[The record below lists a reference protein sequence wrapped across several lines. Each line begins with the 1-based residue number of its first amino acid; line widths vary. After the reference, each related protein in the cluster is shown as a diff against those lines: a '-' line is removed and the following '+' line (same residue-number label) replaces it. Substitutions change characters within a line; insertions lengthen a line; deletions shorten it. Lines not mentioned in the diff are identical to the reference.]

1 MPAVSSH
8 RPVRR
13 FPNSPLP
20 TLAVIVGCGL
30 LSTIY
35 GCVEIDSGSR
45 FATPP
50 GVLVNVSDKS
60 QNQPSIGMA
69 ELAGDVTFLE
79 DEIHRSGSITI
90 KQPDVW
96 GDADLM
102 GYIQE
107 YEQVMINRLGDF
119 KDTIQGYL
127 ARSDQ
132 ADLQSMTAMGL
143 NLGPSTGA
151 PPTPFSS
158 FTSNNSANTAVSPA
172 PLSTT
177 STSQAPQGQVF
188 DVLNQALSNSNASPS
203 AKFSLEPT
211 ESLRQNSTYLKVN
224 QGLRRIN
231 SGADSAQAAGYGLY
245 LLRVP
250 VSILPG
256 RRTRQGF
263 SGVVTMRAQMVIDP
277 DHLRVTFPKLVFGDL
292 ADQLLRIFEDHWR
305 DDNLPNDTSNASCT
319 PTSKMRPPRLN
330 GMMRSSTLT
339 LSNPVTT
346 QQFDSLYGYDQ
357 MNCLFQTVKGN
368 LAQTKATAANPP
380 RDELRKWLVSYFS
393 GLYDQLKERQLLSG
407 HPYHFIPQISM
418 MYARGDR
425 AALAQMRAGW
435 ERMAGPGTELASAG
449 WMLIAQAAV
458 LDRQLKDSIKDVKLS
473 GHLAFGCD
481 DPTVDR
487 AEFANPCPP
496 PETQTQELWSAFVQ
510 AQYPIHIFELDPDI
524 DEQNIYNAFSQ
535 RRELQLAIA
544 FAVANGN
551 LRADQAIKYT
561 RQMSLDMATIDLNR
575 TQVGFVHEN
584 DTFGWYFYPR
594 VQAIDP
600 EHSTFASCFKTLFCG
615 GFTRD
620 DELRQRRLEPG
631 IRECEVLVV
640 MPNFVPELKLDIT
653 TNWEKLTRPGESKLD
668 YNEMIDL
675 GAQVECVKHRATN
688 VRDSHCYR
696 PGDYERLVS
705 RIDQLEKMLPLQ
717 TYSVTVPYQYDLPG
731 SQLFDKG
738 AASLS
743 PEITGYYGLSWIRRG
758 SSTVAQF
765 YLAGHHF
772 HPTRTSVVI
781 GGTEVH
787 STFQVLQVATAP
799 SSGQVVQQAGQTVST
814 NLPGKASGSTSSA
827 GGTTTGS
834 ASGTSSGS
842 SAGSG
847 TGSSSAG
854 SGTGSSGA
862 SGTSTTSADLDAG
875 STSQV
880 VQVDGA
886 SLDARISLLAE
897 KTTSGGKSGSGSG
910 SSGHSGGSSSG
921 SGSGES
927 GSGGSSEGSGGS
939 GGSASGGG
947 GSSGGGSSGGGS
959 SGGGSGSSGSGGGS
973 SVGGSGG
980 NGSGSGGGGGSN
992 GGSSGPAATQTVST
1006 SQTTAASG
1014 LTMQWTT
1021 QQVQVISR
1029 DLLRITVSSISPE
1042 LSSGPIPVRV
1052 ATPAGLSNEFY
1063 IDQSPYDTPPG
1074 PSFSLQNPV
1083 ITFPFSINTTKTG
1096 VVVNPVPVASG
1107 FELKATTSTAS
1118 TGATAPAID
1127 NVQIKLSIPSTNA
1140 STTIAYK
1147 LSDNTGAAA
1156 IDGWLQDQCT
1166 SALNKSLDF
1175 TNPNATPDPIAVN
1188 ITIAPITSTGTTPTS
1203 VTLSTPLALQPKLL
1217 VAANT
1222 PTVPSPST
1230 PTTAAT
1236 TSTLPPLPASPSTAP
1251 ATGATATKT
1260 APTPATIPAATSPT
1274 TSTAAKPDP
1283 FTEVPAAGAP
1293 TNDGPP
1299 ASAPVPAPSTM
1310 EPPARVRLT
1319 PQPAPPAESPT
1330 PNP

>member
-1 MPAVSSH
+1 MPAVPSH
-8 RPVRR
+8 RPKSRPVRR
-13 FPNSPLP
+13 LPISPLP
-20 TLAVIVGCGL
+20 TLAVIAGMAL

-45 FATPP
+45 FAAPP
-50 GVLVNVSDKS
+50 GALVSVSNKS
-60 QNQPSIGMA
+60 GNEPSIDMA
-69 ELAGDVTFLE
+69 ELASDVTFLE
-79 DEIHRSGSITI
+79 DEIHRSGSITL

-256 RRTRQGF
+256 RRTRQGY

-305 DDNLPNDTSNASCT
+305 EDNLPNDTSNATCT

-330 GMMRSSTLT
+330 GMMRSATLT

-393 GLYDQLKERQLLSG
+393 HLYDQLKERQLLSG

-418 MYARGDR
+418 MYARGDG
-425 AALAQMRAGW
+425 ASLAQMRAGW

-449 WMLIAQAAV
+449 WMLVAQAAV

-481 DPTVDR
+481 DPTIDR

-496 PETQTQELWSAFVQ
+496 PETQTQELWTAFVQ
-510 AQYPIHIFELDPDI
+510 AQYPLHIFELDPDI
-524 DEQNIYNAFSQ
+524 EEQNIYNAFSQ

-561 RQMSLDMATIDLNR
+561 RQMALDMATIDLNR

-653 TNWEKLTRPGESKLD
+653 TNWEKLTRPGQSKLD

-688 VRDSHCYR
+688 VRDAHCYR

-787 STFQVLQVATAP
+787 STFQVLQVATSP

-814 NLPGKASGSTSSA
+814 NLPGKSSGATTSA

-847 TGSSSAG
+847 GSGAGSSSV
-854 SGTGSSGA
+854 
-862 SGTSTTSADLDAG
+862 TSADLETG
-875 STSQV
+875 SASEV

-886 SLDARISLLAE
+886 SLDARISLLAG
-897 KTTSGGKSGSGSG
+897 KTTSGGSGGKSGSGSG

-927 GSGGSSEGSGGS
+927 GGGSEGSGGS

-947 GSSGGGSSGGGS
+947 GSGSSGSG
-959 SGGGSGSSGSGGGS
+959 GGGSGSSGSGGGNS
-973 SVGGSGG
+973 GGGSGG
-980 NGSGSGGGGGSN
+980 SGSGSGGGSNGSGSN

-1014 LTMQWTT
+1014 VTMQWTT

-1074 PSFSLQNPV
+1074 SSFSLINPV
-1083 ITFPFSINTTKTG
+1083 ITFPFSINTTKNG

-1107 FELKATTSTAS
+1107 FELKATTPTDA

-1127 NVQIKLSIPSTNA
+1127 NIQIKLSIPSTNA

-1166 SALNKSLDF
+1166 SALNKSLNF

-1188 ITIAPITSTGTTPTS
+1188 VTIAPTTTTGGSTTSI
-1203 VTLSTPLALQPKLL
+1203 TLSTPLSLQPKLM

-1236 TSTLPPLPASPSTAP
+1236 APTLPPLPTTPSSAP
-1251 ATGATATKT
+1251 TTGATAAATT
-1260 APTPATIPAATSPT
+1260 PTPPTMPAANSPA

-1283 FTEVPAAGAP
+1283 FTELPAAGA
-1293 TNDGPP
+1293 TSEGPP
-1299 ASAPVPAPSTM
+1299 ASAPVPAPSTT
-1310 EPPARVRLT
+1310 EPPARVRLA
-1319 PQPAPPAESPT
+1319 PKPAPPAEPSSSSP
-1330 PNP
+1330 

>member
-1 MPAVSSH
+1 MRAVLV
-8 RPVRR
+8 PPIRR
-13 FPNSPLP
+13 FFQSPV
-20 TLAVIVGCGL
+20 TRAVLLGCGL
-30 LSTIY
+30 WTAIA
-35 GCVEIDSGSR
+35 GCAGMDVAGGFSDSPGAVVDISNPGNTQPID
-45 FATPP
+45 
-50 GVLVNVSDKS
+50 
-60 QNQPSIGMA
+60 MA
-69 ELAGDVTFLE
+69 QLASDVTVLE
-79 DEIHRSGSITI
+79 DEIHRAGSITV
-90 KQPDVW
+90 KKPDVW

-132 ADLQSMTAMGL
+132 ADLQSMTSMGL
-143 NLGPSTGA
+143 NLGPSTGT
-151 PPTPFSS
+151 PPTPFST
-158 FTSNNSANTAVSPA
+158 FNSNNSANTAVTPVGV
-172 PLSTT
+172 STT
-177 STSQAPQGQVF
+177 SSGQAPGGQVF
-188 DVLNQALSNSNASPS
+188 DVLNQALSNTNATPA

-211 ESLRQNSTYLKVN
+211 ESLQQNSTYLKVN

-256 RRTRQGF
+256 RRTRQGY

-292 ADQLLRIFEDHWR
+292 ADQLLRIYVDHWR
-305 DDNLPNDTSNASCT
+305 EDNLPNDSSNPTCT
-319 PTSKMRPPRLN
+319 PTSKMRPPRN
-330 GMMRSSTLT
+330 AMFRTATLM
-339 LSNPVTT
+339 LSNPVTM
-346 QQFDSLYGYDQ
+346 QQFDDLYGYDG

-380 RDELRKWLVSYFS
+380 RDELRKWLISYFS
-393 GLYDQLKERQLLSG
+393 HMYDEMKERQFLSG
-407 HPYHFIPQISM
+407 HVYHFIPQVGT

-425 AALAQMRAGW
+425 VELAKMRAGW
-435 ERMAGPGTELASAG
+435 ERMAGPGSELASAG

-458 LDRQLKDSIKDVKLS
+458 LDRQLKDAIKDVKLS

-481 DPTVDR
+481 DATVDR

-496 PETQTQELWSAFVQ
+496 PETQTLELWSTFVQ
-510 AQYPIHIFELDPDI
+510 AQYPIHIFELDPEI
-524 DEQNIYNAFSQ
+524 EEQNIYNAFSQ

-551 LRADQAIKYT
+551 LRVDQAMKYS
-561 RQMSLDMATIDLNR
+561 RQMALDMATIDLNR
-575 TQVGFVHEN
+575 TQVGFVHDN

-631 IRECEVLVV
+631 MRECEVLVV

-653 TNWEKLTRPGESKLD
+653 TNWEKLTRPGQSKLD

-688 VRDSHCYR
+688 IRDAHCYR

-738 AASLS
+738 AASLG
-743 PEITGYYGLSWIRRG
+743 PEITGYYGLSWIKRG
-758 SSTVAQF
+758 SATVAQF
-765 YLAGHHF
+765 YLTGHHF

-787 STFQVLQVATAP
+787 STFQVLQVASAP
-799 SSGQVVQQAGQTVST
+799 SSGQVVQSAGQTVST
-814 NLPGKASGSTSSA
+814 SLPSKSSGSTTST
-827 GGTTTGS
+827 GGTSTGAANS
-834 ASGTSSGS
+834 GTHGSTDGTSSSGTEGGS
-842 SAGSG
+842 TSNNGSG
-847 TGSSSAG
+847 TGTNSAG
-854 SGTGSSGA
+854 TE
-862 SGTSTTSADLDAG
+862 TNSTA
-875 STSQV
+875 QV
-880 VQVDGA
+880 VQIDA
-886 SLDARISLLAE
+886 PPTDARIFLAA
-897 KTTSGGKSGSGSG
+897 GKSGSGSKSSG
-910 SSGHSGGSSSG
+910 SSGHSGGSSGGSSESGGSSG
-921 SGSGES
+921 SGSGGGNS
-927 GSGGSSEGSGGS
+927 GSNGSGDNG
-939 GGSASGGG
+939 SGGG
-947 GSSGGGSSGGGS
+947 GS
-959 SGGGSGSSGSGGGS
+959 
-973 SVGGSGG
+973 
-980 NGSGSGGGGGSN
+980 NGSGSNGGGGGSN
-992 GGSSGPAATQTVST
+992 GSSSGGQTNGTPSATQTVST

-1014 LTMQWTT
+1014 PTMQWTT

-1052 ATPAGLSNEFY
+1052 ATPAGMSNEFY
-1063 IDQSPYDTPPG
+1063 IDQSPYDAPPG
-1074 PSFSLQNPV
+1074 PSFSLINPV
-1083 ITFPFSINTTKTG
+1083 ITFPFSINSTKSG

-1107 FELKATTSTAS
+1107 FELKATVPTGSTL
-1118 TGATAPAID
+1118 TD
-1127 NVQIKLSIPSTNA
+1127 VQIKLSIPSTNA

-1166 SALNKSLDF
+1166 SALNKSLNF
-1175 TNPNATPDPIAVN
+1175 TNPNTTPDPIAVN
-1188 ITIAPITSTGTTPTS
+1188 VTIAPVTSTGTTPTS
-1203 VTLSTPLALQPKLL
+1203 ITLSSPLELQPKLV

-1230 PTTAAT
+1230 TTTASTTPSVPPMPAPTSTTAAT
-1236 TSTLPPLPASPSTAP
+1236 PSAMAARP
-1251 ATGATATKT
+1251 ATPSAATAATATPSPPVS
-1260 APTPATIPAATSPT
+1260 APST

-1283 FTEVPAAGAP
+1283 FTETPAAGAP
-1293 TNDGPP
+1293 TTEGPP
-1299 ASAPVPAPSTM
+1299 ASAPVPTSSSTT

-1319 PQPAPPAESPT
+1319 PVPAPPAESPT
-1330 PNP
+1330 SNP

>member
-1 MPAVSSH
+1 MRAVRTSP
-8 RPVRR
+8 PVRR
-13 FPNSPLP
+13 FARPILP
-20 TLAVIVGCGL
+20 TLAAVTSIAL
-30 LSTIY
+30 LFTI

-45 FATPP
+45 LSSPP
-50 GVLVNVSDKS
+50 NIVPIADKS
-60 QNQPSIGMA
+60 GSEPSIAMA
-69 ELAGDVTFLE
+69 DLAGDVTFLE
-79 DEIHRSGSITI
+79 DEIHRAGSITI

-132 ADLQSMTAMGL
+132 ADLQSMTSMGL

-151 PPTPFSS
+151 PPTPFSTFNS
-158 FTSNNSANTAVSPA
+158 NNSNNSANSAVTPVSIP
-172 PLSTT
+172 TT
-177 STSQAPQGQVF
+177 SSLQAPQGQVF
-188 DVLNQALSNSNASPS
+188 DVLNQALSNTNASPT

-256 RRTRQGF
+256 RRTRQGY

-305 DDNLPNDTSNASCT
+305 DDNLPNDTSNATCT

-330 GMMRSSTLT
+330 GMMRSSSLT

-346 QQFDSLYGYDQ
+346 QQFDNLYGYDQ

-393 GLYDQLKERQLLSG
+393 GMYDQLKERQLLSG

-418 MYARGDR
+418 MYARGDK
-425 AALAQMRAGW
+425 AALTTMRTGW

-481 DPTVDR
+481 DALVDR

-496 PETQTQELWSAFVQ
+496 PETQTQELWSAFIQ
-510 AQYPIHIFELDPDI
+510 SQYPIHIFELDPDI
-524 DEQNIYNAFSQ
+524 EEQNIYDAFSQ

-544 FAVANGN
+544 FAVANGS

-561 RQMSLDMATIDLNR
+561 RQMALDMTTIDLNR

-653 TNWEKLTRPGESKLD
+653 TNWEKLTRPGNSKLG

-675 GAQVECVKHRATN
+675 GAQVEGVKHRATN
-688 VRDSHCYR
+688 VRDAHCYR

-743 PEITGYYGLSWIRRG
+743 PEITGYYGLSWIKRG
-758 SSTVAQF
+758 SSTIAQF

-787 STFQVLQVATAP
+787 STFQVLQVATTP
-799 SSGQVVQQAGQTVST
+799 SSGQVVQSAGQTVST
-814 NLPGKASGSTSSA
+814 SLAGKSGSGSPS
-827 GGTTTGS
+827 GTTAGS
-834 ASGTSSGS
+834 ASGGTQGSSNSGS
-842 SAGSG
+842 SASGTDAGGATGNSAGSG
-847 TGSSSAG
+847 TNTRSGAPTSSANTE
-854 SGTGSSGA
+854 SR
-862 SGTSTTSADLDAG
+862 STA
-875 STSQV
+875 QV
-880 VQVDGA
+880 VQIDDA
-886 SLDARISLLAE
+886 STDAQIYLAAG
-897 KTTSGGKSGSGSG
+897 KSTSGGSGGKTSGSGSG
-910 SSGHSGGSSSG
+910 SSGHSGGSSGGSSTG
-921 SGSGES
+921 SG
-927 GSGGSSEGSGGS
+927 GSGGSSEGGSSGS
-939 GGSASGGG
+939 GSSG
-947 GSSGGGSSGGGS
+947 GSSGGGGSGS
-959 SGGGSGSSGSGGGS
+959 GGSGSGSGSGGGS
-973 SVGGSGG
+973 
-980 NGSGSGGGGGSN
+980 NGSGGGSN
-992 GGSSGPAATQTVST
+992 GGSSVPAATQTVST
-1006 SQTTAASG
+1006 SQTTAANG

-1074 PSFSLQNPV
+1074 PSFSLINPI
-1083 ITFPFSINTTKTG
+1083 ITFPFSINTTKSG

-1107 FELKATTSTAS
+1107 FELKATTPTGSTIS
-1118 TGATAPAID
+1118 D
-1127 NVQIKLSIPSTNA
+1127 VQIKLSIPSTNA

-1166 SALNKSLDF
+1166 SALNKSLNF
-1175 TNPNATPDPIAVN
+1175 TNPNATPEPIAVN
-1188 ITIAPITSTGTTPTS
+1188 VSIAPTTSSGTTPAS
-1203 VTLSTPLALQPKLL
+1203 VTLSTPLQLQPKLL
-1217 VAANT
+1217 LAANA

-1230 PTTAAT
+1230 PTTAST
-1236 TSTLPPLPASPSTAP
+1236 TPTLPPITEATSSTVPPMPASTPTMIVTPTAP
-1251 ATGATATKT
+1251 AATTAGTATL
-1260 APTPATIPAATSPT
+1260 SPPSST

-1283 FTEVPAAGAP
+1283 FTELPAAGAE
-1293 TNDGPP
+1293 GPP
-1299 ASAPVPAPSTM
+1299 ASAPVPAPSAT
-1310 EPPARVRLT
+1310 EPPARVKLT
-1319 PQPAPPAESPT
+1319 PRPAPPAEPSTSSP
-1330 PNP
+1330 